1 MKIQRMFNAEISAGS
16 LLLPESRRIARLLQ
30 TQPSPEAWNAAILL
44 DNLLQKTPSTAKRQA
59 TLIRKR
65 LETLDAQAWGLI
77 ADGDVET
84 ATQLLLAA
92 AIRHSHLLGEFL
104 RTVYAP
110 ALQWL
115 ETQLSPRAW
124 ESFLADCAQQDPAVG
139 HWAASTRA
147 KLYQVVM
154 RILAEAKFLA
164 STRQPLLTPPMLHP
178 VVKQQ
183 LIRLGAH
190 NTLNVMD
197 FHR

>member
-1 MKIQRMFNAEISAGS
+1 MFNAEISAGS
-16 LLLPESRRIARLLQ
+16 LLLPESRRIARLLL
-30 TQPSPEAWNAAILL
+30 TQPTSEAWDTALYQ
-44 DNLLQKTPSTAKRQA
+44 DNLLQKKPATAKRQA

-65 LETLDAQAWGLI
+65 LETLDADAWGLV
-77 ADGDVET
+77 ADGDIET

-104 RTVYAP
+104 RTVYGP
-110 ALQWL
+110 ALQRL
-115 ETQLSPRAW
+115 ETQLTPLAW
-124 ESFLADCAQQDPAVG
+124 DSFMADCTQHDPAVG
-139 HWAASTRA
+139 RWAASTRT

-154 RILAEAKFLA
+154 RILAEAKFVA

-190 NTLNVMD
+190 DTLTVMD